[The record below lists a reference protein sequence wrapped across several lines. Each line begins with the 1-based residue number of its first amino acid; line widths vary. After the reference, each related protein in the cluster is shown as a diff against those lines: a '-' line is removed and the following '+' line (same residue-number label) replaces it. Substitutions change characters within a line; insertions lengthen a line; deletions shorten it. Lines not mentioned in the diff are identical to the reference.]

1 MQGKMEKLIELKQ
14 ICKHAEPNYGVLW
27 FFYKSSVF
35 ENAIEVWDRAQARMT
50 KEMNVGGEE
59 WIGSRELIFM
69 LRNGLRNASFE

>member
-1 MQGKMEKLIELKQ
+1 
-14 ICKHAEPNYGVLW
+14 
-27 FFYKSSVF
+27 VF